1 MENNYTAV
9 EWVMKEFIDWYISDE
24 KKECLDSIYE
34 KAKKMERDQLAKAY
48 MDGRIEMIQTKNSD
62 DYYRK

>member
-9 EWVMKEFIDWYISDE
+9 EWVMREFIDWYISDE
-24 KKECLDSIYE
+24 KKESLDSIYE

>member
-9 EWVMKEFIDWYISDE
+9 ELIMREFIDWYISD
-24 KKECLDSIYE
+24 KKRESLDSIYE
-34 KAKKMERDQLAKAY
+34 KAKKMESDQLAKAY

>member
-9 EWVMKEFIDWYISDE
+9 EWVMREFIDWYISDK
-24 KKECLDSIYE
+24 KKESLDSIYE
-34 KAKKMERDQLAKAY
+34 KAKKMESDQLAKAY

>member
-9 EWVMKEFIDWYISDE
+9 EWVMREFIDWYISDE
-24 KKECLDSIYE
+24 KKESLDSIYE
-34 KAKKMERDQLAKAY
+34 KAKKMESDQLAKAY